1 MFKTPRQL
9 PDLASIVADLDSRR
23 ARDIADY
30 LGVSERSVF
39 GWLASGQCPRP
50 AHLALFWV
58 TRWGASIID
67 AETANGERFARAALV
82 AAQTENAT
90 LRGQVAYLERLHTG
104 AANGPLFT
112 FWAFSQIA
120 RPDFGQVSALP
131 PRIFYRGFRRP
142 I

>member
-104 AANGPLFT
+104 AANGPMWSPVLPGPRLC
-112 FWAFSQIA
+112 ASE
-120 RPDFGQVSALP
+120 ALP
-131 PRIFYRGFRRP
+131 FVLQRKASPPLLLHR
-142 I
+142 